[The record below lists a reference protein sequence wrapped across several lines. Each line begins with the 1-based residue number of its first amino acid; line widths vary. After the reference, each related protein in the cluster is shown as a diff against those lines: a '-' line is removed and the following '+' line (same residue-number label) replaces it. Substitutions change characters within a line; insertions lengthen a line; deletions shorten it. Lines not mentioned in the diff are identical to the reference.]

1 MRRRCWCPTCCPTC
15 IIHVFRDRKSALTL
29 ATRLY
34 EEAMLVPSML
44 PPCIIHVFRDPKS
57 ALTLA
62 TRLYEEAM
70 LVPYM
75 VRISIFYRENYPRAW
90 VNTIR
95 IYCMTDDKAE
105 KVGQKSIASDDDTLM
120 RRPLIFTFI
129 YHKLYL
135 IQRGM
140 LTLSYSS
147 ESSFILAVFRRHQL
161 KFVLS

>member
-1 MRRRCWCPTCCPTC
+1 
-15 IIHVFRDRKSALTL
+15 
-29 ATRLY
+29 
-34 EEAMLVPSML
+34 MLVPYML
-44 PPCIIHVFRDPKS
+44 PPCIMHVFRDPKS

-105 KVGQKSIASDDDTLM
+105 KVGQNSMASQYNDTLT
-120 RRPLIFTFI
+120 RKPLIFTFI
-129 YHKLYL
+129 SQRVYL
-135 IQRGM
+135 IRRGM
-140 LTLSYSS
+140 LTLSYLS
-147 ESSFILAVFRRHQL
+147 ESSPILAVFRRHQL

>member
-1 MRRRCWCPTCCPTC
+1 M
-15 IIHVFRDRKSALTL
+15 HVFRDPKSALTL

-34 EEAMLVPSML
+34 EEAMLVPSMI
-44 PPCIIHVFRDPKS
+44 PPCIIRVFRDSKSALTLATRLYEEAMLVPYMPPSCIIHVFRDPKS

-105 KVGQKSIASDDDTLM
+105 KVGQNSMASVDDTLM

-129 YHKLYL
+129 FL
-135 IQRGM
+135 I
-140 LTLSYSS
+140 
-147 ESSFILAVFRRHQL
+147 
-161 KFVLS
+161 

>member
-1 MRRRCWCPTCCPTC
+1 M
-15 IIHVFRDRKSALTL
+15 L

-34 EEAMLVPSML
+34 EEAIGVLHAPSY
-44 PPCIIHVFRDPKS
+44 IINVFRDPKS

-105 KVGQKSIASDDDTLM
+105 KVSEKLVMTTAFDLC
-120 RRPLIFTFI
+120 I
-129 YHKLYL
+129 YF
-135 IQRGM
+135 
-140 LTLSYSS
+140 S
-147 ESSFILAVFRRHQL
+147 
-161 KFVLS
+161 